1 MSKTHIKLLLK
12 YVHAIAKKVFI
23 RPSKRNQKEALN
35 FKPACT
41 VNFKQNLFHGKSF

>member
-23 RPSKRNQKEALN
+23 RPSKRNQKEALK
-35 FKPACT
+35 FQTGMYCELQ
-41 VNFKQNLFHGKSF
+41 QNLFHGKSF